1 MKERKTTGSFENLR
15 VWQDGCDLAV
25 LIYKLV
31 QEGKIS
37 RDYGLKDQMTKAAV
51 SIPANVAEGKERE
64 TIPELLRF
72 LYFSKGSAGELR
84 THLHI
89 ANKIGYL
96 DEIIFD
102 DLNGRAQV
110 LSKKLGSFIARLKK
124 GKSEG

>member
-31 QEGKIS
+31 QEGRIS
-37 RDYGLKDQMTKAAV
+37 RDYGLKDQMTRAAV

-64 TIPELLRF
+64 TIPELLRY

-84 THLHI
+84 TLLYI
-89 ANKIGYL
+89 AHKIGYL
-96 DEIIFD
+96 DEFKFND
-102 DLNGRAQV
+102 MSQRAQL
-110 LSKKLGSFIARLKK
+110 LSKKLGSFIRRLKK
-124 GKSEG
+124 GKREG

>member
-1 MKERKTTGSFENLR
+1 MKEGKKSGSFENLR

-37 RDYGLKDQMTKAAV
+37 RDYGLKDQMTRAAV

-64 TIPELLRF
+64 TIPELLRY

-84 THLHI
+84 THLYI
-89 ANKIGYL
+89 AHKIGYL
-96 DEIIFD
+96 DEMTFN
-102 DLNGRAQV
+102 DLNERVQV
-110 LSKKLGSFIARLKK
+110 LSKKLGSFIRRLKK
-124 GKSEG
+124 GKR